1 MSTRAVG
8 GPTTA
13 TPGDRSVPRLAV
25 RGIGKSFPGV
35 RALVDIDLEVMPGE
49 IHGLVG
55 QNGAGKSTLIKILA
69 GVQSA
74 DTGTLLTDGTEVQ
87 FKRPHDAQKAG
98 IYTVFQE
105 MSLFPYL
112 SVAENVQIEDIPRTR
127 WGGVHWRKVRQ
138 EARADLA
145 RLGFGEIDVRK
156 PVGELSMAHQQAV
169 EIAKAL
175 RSHAR
180 VVLLDEPTA
189 TLSEAEADQLFRVL
203 RQLQAEGIAMI
214 YISHRMDELFKLC
227 DKVSVFRDG
236 RKIGTHAVAE
246 TTPNELVRS
255 MLGRLIDQSAAV
267 EQGTARLRP
276 LGTGAV
282 SASDQEVVLRADGL
296 SDGSILSD
304 VGLTLRR
311 GEALGVTGLAGNGQ
325 AELAACLAGVRPTT
339 SGEFEVRGKR
349 RRIKSVA
356 QAIRLGIGL
365 IPEDRKTQGLVLDMS
380 VASNVTM
387 ASLPQFTR
395 GPVLSHRAETRA
407 ARQMQRSLQIKTPSV
422 SQAVRNLSG
431 GNQQKVVLAKWLCNG
446 AEILILDEPTRGVDV
461 GAKAE
466 IYDLIRE
473 FIGRGGS
480 VVMVT
485 SELEEAFMCD
495 RVLVMKRGRVA
506 GELDSEQLQRDG
518 EAAVLELAA

>member
-1 MSTRAVG
+1 MSARAVG
-8 GPTTA
+8 RSATA
-13 TPGDRSVPRLAV
+13 AAGDREVPRLAV
-25 RGIGKSFPGV
+25 RGVGKSFPGV

-74 DTGTLLTDGTEVQ
+74 DTGTLLTDGTEVR
-87 FKRPHDAQKAG
+87 FKRPNDAQKAG
-98 IYTVFQE
+98 VYTVFQE

-112 SVAENVQIEDIPRTR
+112 SVAENVQIEDIPRSR
-127 WGGVHWRKVRQ
+127 WGGVNWRRVRE

-145 RLGFGEIDVRK
+145 RLGFEIDVRK

-175 RSHAR
+175 RHNAR

-189 TLSEAEADQLFRVL
+189 TLSESEAAQLFGVL
-203 RQLQAEGIAMI
+203 RQLQSQGIAML
-214 YISHRMDELFKLC
+214 YISHRLDELFEIC
-227 DKVSVFRDG
+227 GKVSVFRDG
-236 RKIGTHAVAE
+236 RKIGTHAIAD
-246 TTPNELVRS
+246 TSPNQLVRA
-255 MLGRLIDQSAAV
+255 MLGRRLMDESETVV
-267 EQGTARLRP
+267 EEGTARLRP
-276 LGTGAV
+276 LSSGER
-282 SASDQEVVLRADGL
+282 ASSDEVVLRAERL
-296 SDGSILSD
+296 SDGSAISD
-304 VGLTLRR
+304 VTLTLRR
-311 GEALGVTGLAGNGQ
+311 GEAVCVTGLAGNGQ

-339 SGEFEVRGKR
+339 EGDFEVHGRR
-349 RRIKSVA
+349 RRIRSAA
-356 QAIRLGIGL
+356 QAIKLGIGL

-395 GPVLSHRAETRA
+395 GPLLSRGAELRA
-407 ARQMQRSLQIKTPSV
+407 ARELQRRLQIKAPSV
-422 SQAVRNLSG
+422 GQAVRNLSG
-431 GNQQKVVLAKWLCNG
+431 GNQQKVVLAKWLQNG
-446 AEILILDEPTRGVDV
+446 ADILILDEPTRGVDV

-466 IYDLIRE
+466 IYDLIRT
-473 FIGRGGS
+473 FIVNGGS

-495 RVLVMKRGRVA
+495 RVIVMKRGRVA
-506 GELDSEQLQRDG
+506 GELDSEQLKQHG
-518 EAAVLELAA
+518 ESAVLELAA